1 MLSFALLSAL
11 IGPPASSAPLT
22 GHFQVVAIPFATVD
36 ANSYCRKLHSKLLHA
51 ANPIFV
57 LETSVPRRVYQVL
70 PSVATT
76 MEPIRPTTGA
86 PDDAGNKVDDIP
98 VDDLVNMIRQ
108 QEVTVVSHQIV
119 ETITL
124 ETNDGLVRLTVERPG
139 NLESSEIAARSG
151 LGNDKL
157 LLSLLGG
164 GRQSKVRRIE
174 RVKNL

>member
-1 MLSFALLSAL
+1 MLSLALLSAL
-11 IGPPASSAPLT
+11 IGPPATSAPLT

-36 ANSYCRKLHSKLLHA
+36 ANSYCRKLHSKLLQA
-51 ANPIFV
+51 ADSIFV
-57 LETSVPRRVYQVL
+57 LETSVPRRVYQVV
-70 PSVATT
+70 PA
-76 MEPIRPTTGA
+76 MEPIRPTA
-86 PDDAGNKVDDIP
+86 PDVAGNEVDDIP

-139 NLESSEIAARSG
+139 NLGPSIAEASDVLPRSG